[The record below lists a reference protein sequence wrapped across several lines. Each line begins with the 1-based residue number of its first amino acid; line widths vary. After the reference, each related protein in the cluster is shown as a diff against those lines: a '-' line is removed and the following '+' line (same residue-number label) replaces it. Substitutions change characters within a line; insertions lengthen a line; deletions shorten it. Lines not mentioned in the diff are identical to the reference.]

1 MFRDQSLEMMVVVVL
16 SILLVLTIA
25 ITKYYRFNGKRFW
38 TAHWT
43 LRHTYKTNDYHQP
56 EKRCMFIWVTLH
68 SRKRLLLL
76 RIFFFIRHCD
86 RCYIILLLLSVI
98 EFVRWVKCGCHNC
111 FIMCNAFST
120 FTFWPFPLWR
130 RRWHFPFIQF
140 LYFIE
145 TLRIVG
151 CRNHL
156 GFCSYYSFT
165 KKKLFGY

>member
-1 MFRDQSLEMMVVVVL
+1 MGNDFERLIEHPGIHTKRTITTSQKKDVCLYGSLC
-16 SILLVLTIA
+16 
-25 ITKYYRFNGKRFW
+25 
-38 TAHWT
+38 TAVSVFS
-43 LRHTYKTNDYHQP
+43 
-56 EKRCMFIWVTLH
+56 CFG
-68 SRKRLLLL
+68 
-76 RIFFFIRHCD
+76 FFFIRHCD